1 MKAIVRLLALL
12 VIVGLFSIPAAVAT
26 AASGSANTA
35 PAAAAAPAATTA
47 PAVEI
52 QPHMR
57 EALEAL
63 RAARRH
69 LEEAEPDKG
78 GHRVAAIKA
87 VDNAI
92 RHTEQGIGYANRH

>member
-1 MKAIVRLLALL
+1 MKPIVRLLSVL
-12 VIVGLFSIPAAVAT
+12 VIVGLFTIPAVVAT
-26 AASGSANTA
+26 TAPAAANTA
-35 PAAAAAPAATTA
+35 PAAAAAPATA
-47 PAVEI
+47 PEMEI

-78 GHRVAAIKA
+78 GHRVAALKA

>member
-1 MKAIVRLLALL
+1 MKAIVRLLSLL
-12 VIVGLFSIPAAVAT
+12 VIVGLFTILTAVAT
-26 AASGSANTA
+26 TAPAANTA
-35 PAAAAAPAATTA
+35 PAPAVTAPASTA

-63 RAARRH
+63 QAARHH
-69 LEEAEPDKG
+69 LEQAEPDKG

-92 RHTEQGIGYANRH
+92 RHTQEGIGYANRH

>member
-26 AASGSANTA
+26 AAPGAANTA
-35 PAAAAAPAATTA
+35 PAAAAAPATA

-69 LEEAEPDKG
+69 LEEAQPDKG
-78 GHRVAAIKA
+78 GHRVAALKA

>member
-1 MKAIVRLLALL
+1 MKAVIRLLALL

-26 AASGSANTA
+26 AAPATPA
-35 PAAAAAPAATTA
+35 PAAVATTA
-47 PAVEI
+47 PATAATAVEI

-63 RAARRH
+63 RAAKRH